1 MGFRILEILFLNN
14 IFIRLVAKGT
24 VPLNQFLS
32 ASNAPIKY
40 QADLLDSHNKKLEN
54 VSFNLLMKT

>member
-1 MGFRILEILFLNN
+1 
-14 IFIRLVAKGT
+14 LVAKGT

>member
-1 MGFRILEILFLNN
+1 M
-14 IFIRLVAKGT
+14 VAKGT

-32 ASNAPIKY
+32 AGNAPIKY

-54 VSFNLLMKT
+54 VNFNLLIKT